1 MPRGEADLLVI
12 ATFWNSLAN
21 GSDMYTNINHLLR
34 TLFNVIFCF
43 AVRSCI
49 IRLMTLFQGRRKR
62 KLKLKVM
69 KRRERSREQSK
80 TLQSFQELNHF

>member
-1 MPRGEADLLVI
+1 MAVW
-12 ATFWNSLAN
+12 AF
-21 GSDMYTNINHLLR
+21 GSCVPLPL
-34 TLFNVIFCF
+34 NVMLCF

-49 IRLMTLFQGRRKR
+49 IPLMTLFQGRRKR

-80 TLQSFQELNHF
+80 SDSS